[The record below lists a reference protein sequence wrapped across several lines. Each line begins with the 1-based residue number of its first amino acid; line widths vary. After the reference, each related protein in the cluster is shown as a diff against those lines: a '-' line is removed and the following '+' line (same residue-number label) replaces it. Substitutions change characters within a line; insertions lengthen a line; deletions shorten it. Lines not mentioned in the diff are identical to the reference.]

1 MTSGARI
8 HKITDGFFA
17 IAGSCRKLEMV
28 AEERLRGRTAMSGRG
43 WSAAAG
49 GAALAV
55 AVALMAAPTPAAADG
70 GVSVWVGGG
79 CCYPHHHFY
88 PGWGEPDYVMP
99 PPPVV
104 YGYGPPVVYGPP
116 VTYAPPACAA
126 GSGRARRCRP
136 RRFSST
142 APAEPAGNIR
152 RPSPSAAPVS
162 RPTAPPAACQTAPGA
177 S

>member
-1 MTSGARI
+1 
-8 HKITDGFFA
+8 
-17 IAGSCRKLEMV
+17 MV

-88 PGWGEPDYVMP
+88 PGWGEPVYVMP

-116 VTYAPPACAA
+116 VTYAPPVAYVPPGTVQAVPASPVFLDGAGRTCREYQATITVGGTRQPSYGTACRMPD
-126 GSGRARRCRP
+126 GSWRIM
-136 RRFSST
+136 
-142 APAEPAGNIR
+142 N
-152 RPSPSAAPVS
+152 
-162 RPTAPPAACQTAPGA
+162 
-177 S
+177 